1 MPGDSSSLPESSRPD
16 SSSRSSPQET
26 SIASSTHNGVLL
38 LQLTAPDNFP
48 RLTQSALKQLR
59 YQFAGFSSSSG
70 LSAAVITG
78 TEKCFAAG
86 AELMEVSALTA
97 VEALRFAALGQSVM
111 NMIENCPKPVV
122 AAIRGYCMGGGF
134 DLALACHSRI
144 ATPDAIFAHRGAS
157 LGIITGWG
165 GTQRLPRIL
174 GPSGRTIALE
184 LMTTG
189 RTADATEALSLRVI
203 SRIVPVDQ
211 ILETAIEYS
220 AKAAS
225 KSSVQRV

>member
-1 MPGDSSSLPESSRPD
+1 MPGDSSPHPHASSITSA
-16 SSSRSSPQET
+16 SSASYQET
-26 SIASSTHNGVLL
+26 SIAASIHTGVLL
-38 LQLTAPDNFP
+38 LQLTAADNFP
-48 RLTQSALKQLR
+48 RLTQSALKQIR
-59 YQFAGFSSSSG
+59 YQFAGFISSPD
-70 LSAAVITG
+70 LTAAVITG

-111 NMIENCPKPVV
+111 RMIENCPKPIV

-134 DLALACHSRI
+134 DLALACHARI

-174 GPSGRTIALE
+174 GPNGHTITME

-189 RTADATEALSLRVI
+189 RTVDAKEALSLGLI
-203 SRIVPVDQ
+203 SRLVPGEL
-211 ILETAIEYS
+211 ILEAAIEYA

-225 KSSVQRV
+225 KFSVRPV

>member
-1 MPGDSSSLPESSRPD
+1 
-16 SSSRSSPQET
+16 
-26 SIASSTHNGVLL
+26 
-38 LQLTAPDNFP
+38 
-48 RLTQSALKQLR
+48 
-59 YQFAGFSSSSG
+59 
-70 LSAAVITG
+70 
-78 TEKCFAAG
+78 
-86 AELMEVSALTA
+86 MEVSALTA

>member
-1 MPGDSSSLPESSRPD
+1 MPGDSSPHPHASSI
-16 SSSRSSPQET
+16 SSASSASFQET
-26 SIASSTHNGVLL
+26 SIAASIHTGVLL
-38 LQLTAPDNFP
+38 LQLTAADNFP
-48 RLTQSALKQLR
+48 RLKQSALKQLR
-59 YQFAGFSSSSG
+59 YQFAGFISSPD
-70 LSAAVITG
+70 LTAAVITG

-111 NMIENCPKPVV
+111 RMIENCPKPIV

-134 DLALACHSRI
+134 DLALACHARI
-144 ATPDAIFAHRGAS
+144 ATPDAIFAHRGAA

-174 GPSGRTIALE
+174 GPKGRTIAME

-189 RTADATEALSLRVI
+189 RTVDPNEAHALHLI
-203 SRIVPVDQ
+203 SRIVPEDQ
-211 ILETAIEYS
+211 LLPAALAFA
-220 AKAAS
+220 AKS
-225 KSSVQRV
+225 TQT

>member
-1 MPGDSSSLPESSRPD
+1 VPGDSSPHPHASSI
-16 SSSRSSPQET
+16 SSASSASFQET
-26 SIASSTHNGVLL
+26 SIAASIHTGVLL
-38 LQLTAPDNFP
+38 LQLTAADNFP
-48 RLTQSALKQLR
+48 RLKQSALKQLR
-59 YQFAGFSSSSG
+59 YQFAGFISSPD
-70 LSAAVITG
+70 LTAAVITG

-111 NMIENCPKPVV
+111 RMIENCPKPIV

-134 DLALACHSRI
+134 DLALACHARI
-144 ATPDAIFAHRGAS
+144 ATPDAIFAHRGAA

-174 GPSGRTIALE
+174 GPKGRTIAME

-189 RTADATEALSLRVI
+189 RTVDPNEAQALRLI
-203 SRIVPVDQ
+203 SRIVPDDK
-211 ILETAIEYS
+211 LLPAARAFAANS
-220 AKAAS
+220 A
-225 KSSVQRV
+225 RR

>member
-1 MPGDSSSLPESSRPD
+1 LIAVSGDSSPVPRSPQNN
-16 SSSRSSPQET
+16 SSSSSLQET
-26 SIASSTHNGVLL
+26 SIAASVHNGVLL

-59 YQFAGFSSSSG
+59 YQLAGFTSSSD
-70 LSAAVITG
+70 LKAAVITG

-97 VEALRFAALGQSVM
+97 IKALRFAALGQSVM
-111 NMIENCPKPVV
+111 NMIDNCPKPVI

-134 DLALACHSRI
+134 DLALACHTRI

-174 GPSGRTIALE
+174 GPNGRTIAME

-189 RTADATEALSLRVI
+189 RTFNANEALAIRLI
-203 SRIVPVDQ
+203 SRIAPEEQ
-211 ILETAIEYS
+211 LLPAALAIAS
-220 AKAAS
+220 TGAK
-225 KSSVQRV
+225 QFRQP